1 MRTINFP
8 TNISEKSKWQLLY
21 NYKKNRTT
29 VVGKIVNFSVYYGF
43 TIDVDGIKAEMS
55 QSDLS
60 YAKDIEPEKYVGQYF
75 VFAIKD
81 INLNDKFLRLSRK
94 LSVANAKAG
103 TILNGFI
110 TDIDDNSLM
119 IDVGFM
125 CKVFKY
131 HMRDCYIDNIDKYFD
146 FYKSVT
152 VMLLDDYTKQKFT
165 TRNQKYGRCIKT
177 RTKKTHWFLEL

>member
-21 NYKKNRTT
+21 NYKKNRTS
-29 VVGKIVNFSVYYGF
+29 VVGKIVNFSVYFGF

-81 INLNDKFLRLSRK
+81 INLNDKVLKLSRK

-110 TDIDDNSLM
+110 TEIDDNSL
-119 IDVGFM
+119 IISPV
-125 CKVFKY
+125 
-131 HMRDCYIDNIDKYFD
+131 
-146 FYKSVT
+146 
-152 VMLLDDYTKQKFT
+152 FT
-165 TRNQKYGRCIKT
+165 TDYYSIFYR
-177 RTKKTHWFLEL
+177 